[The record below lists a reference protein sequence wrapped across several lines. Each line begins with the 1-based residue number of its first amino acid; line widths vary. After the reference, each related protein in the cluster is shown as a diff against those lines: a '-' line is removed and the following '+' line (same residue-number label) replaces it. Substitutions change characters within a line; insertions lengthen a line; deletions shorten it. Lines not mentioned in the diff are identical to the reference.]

1 MFKVVEKLSHIKSTV
16 NTMLL
21 SLLFLGKNALAKI
34 PEIQDPKQGKQA
46 GFFDNMQAFLYD
58 GVVLGGIIIVSVIFI
73 LTIKNAISEYNNIGE
88 GKGTWTKLA
97 IIIVVGVTLIVAS
110 IWLVSMAAET
120 LEL

>member
-1 MFKVVEKLSHIKSTV
+1 MFKVVKKLSYIKSAV
-16 NTMLL
+16 NSLLL
-21 SLLFLGKNALAKI
+21 SLLFLGTNAVAKI

-73 LTIKNAISEYNNIGE
+73 LTIKNAISEYNKIGDE
-88 GKGTWTKLA
+88 RGTWTKLA

-120 LEL
+120 LKL